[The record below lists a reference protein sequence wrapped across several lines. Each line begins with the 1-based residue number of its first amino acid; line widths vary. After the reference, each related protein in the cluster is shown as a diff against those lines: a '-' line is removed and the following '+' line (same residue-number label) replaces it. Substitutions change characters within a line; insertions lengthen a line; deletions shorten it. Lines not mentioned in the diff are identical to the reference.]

1 VSGFYACSADRLL
14 TPSFDPYSID
24 LEIRR
29 GLPAE
34 HLVRLIA
41 VRSNNPIHR
50 GEVLDLHG
58 RKAIIARFHRTG
70 LIFAQAP
77 DRRIDSD

>member
-1 VSGFYACSADRLL
+1 M
-14 TPSFDPYSID
+14 
-24 LEIRR
+24 
-29 GLPAE
+29 
-34 HLVRLIA
+34 RLIA
-41 VRSNNPIHR
+41 ERSNNPIHR